1 MKKIIDILNGRR
13 FQRDQATALIDI
25 AKEIM
30 RSRHVAI
37 QISSGPQTWPAMP
50 FAPTSLFGAT
60 LLDWLVP
67 LPDSATEVR
76 LTASVLAAG
85 PPNGTLSI
93 WTTAGDP
100 TVFAG
105 YSMADAAIIPLDA
118 VRFADSGWVT
128 VPMLV
133 NGGQRFAAIVGS
145 DGDGAIDAEFSQLTI
160 WAR

>member
-1 MKKIIDILNGRR
+1 MNKVTNILKGRR
-13 FQRDQATALIDI
+13 FARDQASALIDI
-25 AKEIM
+25 TEEVM
-30 RSRHVAI
+30 RSRPCVITVAN
-37 QISSGPQTWPAMP
+37 GPQTWPAMP
-50 FAPTSLFGAT
+50 FAPTALFGAT

-133 NGGQRFAAIVGS
+133 SGGQRFAAVIGS
-145 DGDGAIDAEFSQLTI
+145 DGDGIVDAEFSQLSI
-160 WAR
+160 WTR